1 MTSYQCCI
9 VKYVPI
15 LRPLTHSNFKQIF
28 VEKHKYLYYRLIV
41 FKPFGGYHIRIL
53 TRSLMQE
60 ARMANDEK
68 PLMIHVYGFDK
79 NPLSLTDGSTH
90 FACNTMGHFIFR

>member
-1 MTSYQCCI
+1 
-9 VKYVPI
+9 
-15 LRPLTHSNFKQIF
+15 
-28 VEKHKYLYYRLIV
+28 
-41 FKPFGGYHIRIL
+41 
-53 TRSLMQE
+53 MQE